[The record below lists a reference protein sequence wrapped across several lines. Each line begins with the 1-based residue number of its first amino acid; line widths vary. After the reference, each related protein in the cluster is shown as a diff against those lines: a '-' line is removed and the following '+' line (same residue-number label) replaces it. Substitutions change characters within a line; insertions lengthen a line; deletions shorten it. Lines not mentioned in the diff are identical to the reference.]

1 MPEEKLYYWPLVPR
15 EMLEDAKENRDMN
28 AGHALGGVGAE
39 MPATGILADKQPAT
53 HRQAYAGTH
62 THSIRHQGK
71 SRVFFHSIF
80 QLAAFEV
87 LCKHQLMKVKA
98 HRVIIL
104 QGTKGA
110 QFLFYG
116 QKSERLKALLSINSS
131 AFKCTVISYSTFPGE
146 LAPCSS

>member
-62 THSIRHQGK
+62 TASGTRENPGYF
-71 SRVFFHSIF
+71 STVFASW
-80 QLAAFEV
+80 QL
-87 LCKHQLMKVKA
+87 
-98 HRVIIL
+98 
-104 QGTKGA
+104 
-110 QFLFYG
+110 
-116 QKSERLKALLSINSS
+116 LKYFVN
-131 AFKCTVISYSTFPGE
+131 IS
-146 LAPCSS
+146 